1 MRDYDLEYQ
10 EATDNYNERVMNN
23 LNEIEEDIQEKID
36 EAIQDWELKYDWL
49 DNTNK
54 EQFIKLAL
62 QEILNKYNA

>member
-49 DNTNK
+49 DSTNK